1 MVMIVCAM
9 KLEAKPFLR
18 ALDNKRI
25 KKHGELR
32 VYHGRIAG
40 VDVMVACCGVGM
52 RRAAANIQSL
62 IDSVGPSQIVMSG
75 TAGGI
80 DAKLKIGDTV
90 VSDELIY
97 HEIVGDLPI
106 QDGLSMDGLPFKAD
120 AALLECASKAIKE
133 KPPEHSV
140 YFGRIST
147 GKSFVRGEAFDYIIS
162 KCNPLCTDMESAAVA
177 HVCQINSVPFIAV
190 RSMSDTREVSGLS
203 NFFKY
208 ASLASKNS
216 FIVVRALL
224 AALPEQQDSAASS

>member
-1 MVMIVCAM
+1 MILIVCAM
-9 KLEAKPFLR
+9 KLEAKPFLK

-32 VYHGRIAG
+32 VYYGSITG
-40 VDVMVACCGVGM
+40 LDVMVACCGVGM

-62 IDSVGPSQIVMSG
+62 IDSVGPSKIVMSG

-97 HEIVGDLPI
+97 HERVENLPI
-106 QDGLSMDGLPFKAD
+106 RDGLSIDGLPLKAD
-120 AALLECASKAIKE
+120 AALLDYASKAIKE
-133 KPPEHSV
+133 KPPERPV

-147 GKSFVRGEAFDYIIS
+147 GKSFARGEAFDQIIS
-162 KCNPLCTDMESAAVA
+162 TCNPLCADMESAAVA

-208 ASLASKNS
+208 ASLASINS

-224 AALPEQQDSAASS
+224 AALPEHRDSPASS